1 MLRAYVM
8 QQPSKWEDYLHLVE
22 FSYKNGYHTSLWM
35 SPFEVLYG
43 RKCMTPLSWSGLEDK
58 LMLGRDMLEEIEKMV
73 KSVQNNL
80 KASQDWKNNFVDRK
94 RSFRE
99 FKLGEHV
106 YIQVR
111 AKKST
116 L

>member
-8 QQPSKWEDYLHLVE
+8 QQQSKWEDFLHLVE
-22 FSYKNGYHTSLWM
+22 FAYNNGYHTSLRM
-35 SPFEVLYG
+35 SPFEVLYR
-43 RKCMTPLSWSGLEDK
+43 RKCRTPLCWSGPEDK
-58 LMLGRDMLEEIEKMV
+58 LMLGPDMLEEMENMV

-80 KASQDWKNNFVDRK
+80 KATQDRQKNFADPK
-94 RSFRE
+94 RIFWE
-99 FKLGEHV
+99 FQVGEHV
-106 YIQVR
+106 YIWVR